1 MTELEMRCAQALDA
15 LTQRLDV
22 TTKLYRDLSLAL
34 AVLNEQQETVM
45 WRLNE
50 LESTLSRLE
59 SASRQL
65 RELS

>member
-1 MTELEMRCAQALDA
+1 MTELEIRCAQALDA

-22 TTKLYRDLSLAL
+22 TTKLYRDLSRTLA
-34 AVLNEQQETVM
+34 ALNEQQESVM
-45 WRLNE
+45 QRLTA

-59 SASRQL
+59 SISQQL

>member
-22 TTKLYRDLSLAL
+22 TTKLYRDLSRTLA
-34 AVLNEQQETVM
+34 ALNEQHESMMQ
-45 WRLNE
+45 RLNA